1 MSINRKLLKDVLA
14 SRGYSKEQS
23 NVLLAVIGLSEDEI
37 EKEMKTGKV
46 SLTRKR
52 DKALDKFK
60 DEEKEI
66 EKRIITKFIY
76 KKAKLLNISKPE
88 KDGTFEKL
96 LNEDL
101 TIKERHMNFN
111 PKLNKSTDVRNDS
124 QYKNN
129 SNKSG
134 FYNR

>member
-88 KDGTFEKL
+88 KDGTFGKSL
-96 LNEDL
+96 DEDL
-101 TIKERHMNFN
+101 TIKERDMNFN

-134 FYNR
+134 F